1 MASGIFDNDQG
12 FLRTGTP
19 DFLLVQ
25 LIGSVSLALWSGV
38 MSFIFFYVLKKVN
51 RLRLDSL
58 FEVIGIDCMM
68 HGTQNEVYLDF
79 IRRQNY
85 TRNVNV
91 NLQSK

>member
-1 MASGIFDNDQG
+1 
-12 FLRTGTP
+12 
-19 DFLLVQ
+19 
-25 LIGSVSLALWSGV
+25 

-51 RLRLDSL
+51 RLRLDGL

-68 HGTQNEVYLDF
+68 HGTQNEVFLDF

-91 NLQSK
+91 NLASKLKAVRKDMS